1 MENIINYMNEDLNIR
16 FRQKPY
22 ILSDRNEIPE
32 DISEE
37 DARLIKKVVSR
48 KTTIMDD
55 LLFLTSID
63 YSYFES
69 LDSIIVTDKRI
80 FTTTIFRSGKQ
91 PILSFR
97 IDVCSDDTLIITKT
111 ESSSGNNTIITKYFG
126 GFIIMDYNKETF
138 VGDFLKN
145 IINGTSGMPDQCD

>member
-1 MENIINYMNEDLNIR
+1 MNEDLNIR

-48 KTTIMDD
+48 KTIIMDD
-55 LLFLTSID
+55 LLFLTSMD

-69 LDSIIVTDKRI
+69 LDAIIVTDSRI
-80 FTTTIFRSGKQ
+80 FTTTIFKSGKQ
-91 PILSFR
+91 PILCFR
-97 IDVCSDDTLIITKT
+97 IDVCSDDTLIITKS
-111 ESSSGNNTIITKYFG
+111 ESSSRNDTIFNTNYYG
-126 GFIIMDYNKETF
+126 GFIVMDYNKETF
-138 VGDFLKN
+138 VEDFLKN
-145 IINGTSGMPDQCD
+145 IINGANGMPDQCD

>member
-1 MENIINYMNEDLNIR
+1 MNENLNIR

-55 LLFLTSID
+55 LLFLTSMD

-69 LDSIIVTDKRI
+69 LDSIIVTDRGI
-80 FTTTIFRSGKQ
+80 FTTTIFKSGKQ
-91 PILSFR
+91 PILCFR
-97 IDVCSDDTLIITKT
+97 IDVCSDDTLVITKS
-111 ESSSGNNTIITKYFG
+111 ESSSGNDTIFNAKYYG
-126 GFIIMDYNKETF
+126 GFIVMDYNKETF
-138 VGDFLKN
+138 VEDFLKN
-145 IINGTSGMPDQCD
+145 IINGENGMPDQCD

>member
-1 MENIINYMNEDLNIR
+1 MNEDLNTKV
-16 FRQKPY
+16 RQKPY
-22 ILSDRNEIPE
+22 ILSDRNEIPK

-55 LLFLTSID
+55 LLFLTSMD

-69 LDSIIVTDKRI
+69 LDAIIVTDSRI
-80 FTTTIFRSGKQ
+80 FTTTIFKSGKQ
-91 PILSFR
+91 PILCFR
-97 IDVCSDDTLIITKT
+97 IDICSDDTLIITKS
-111 ESSSGNNTIITKYFG
+111 ESSSRNDTTFTTQYYG
-126 GFIIMDYNKETF
+126 GFIVMDYNKETF

-145 IINGTSGMPDQCD
+145 IINGENGLLDQCD